1 MDMMVLIGL
10 LLLLKMWLLLMSER
24 KEGLIEERR
33 GQCQRR

>member
-1 MDMMVLIGL
+1 MDMIGL

-24 KEGLIEERR
+24 KEDLIEERR